1 VVDDADMLE
10 FHFPCDLDPS
20 LFAGAGSVALFIAL
34 LAVGGQTVMLA
45 LRCE

>member
-1 VVDDADMLE
+1 MRTWLDDFI
-10 FHFPCDLDPS
+10 FHADLDPWQ
-20 LFAGAGSVALFIAL
+20 FAAAGSVALFIAL